1 MNTDTLHI
9 LKQKKTL
16 FRYSG
21 RLTFKQR
28 DGKKI
33 YRNRFTFGKT
43 PIMRRKKFRRAQ
55 EASDWGKRVVERYKS
70 LLGYAIAQ
78 QEEQADGS

>member
-1 MNTDTLHI
+1 MKTDTLNI
-9 LKQKKTL
+9 LKQKKIL
-16 FRYSG
+16 FQYSG